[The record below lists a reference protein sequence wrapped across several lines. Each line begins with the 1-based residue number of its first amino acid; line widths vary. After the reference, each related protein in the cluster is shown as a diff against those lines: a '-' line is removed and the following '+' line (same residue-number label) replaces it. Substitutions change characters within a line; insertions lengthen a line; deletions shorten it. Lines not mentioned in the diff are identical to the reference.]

1 MYAAR
6 HNSFGRANEKEVKKE
21 KGIGGPESSFYFKM
35 KDNSLLYADRKDQL
49 IHSFLQGQ
57 IYGARPVS
65 QALRTQIKTDKALVE
80 SKGETVTRR

>member
-35 KDNSLLYADRKDQL
+35 KDNSLLYADRKD
-49 IHSFLQGQ
+49 
-57 IYGARPVS
+57 
-65 QALRTQIKTDKALVE
+65 
-80 SKGETVTRR
+80 